1 MYSKLFRTFVV
12 FCLIPN
18 WYGGRVMIVP
28 TVAGFLQLSFGGFE
42 KFGERNL
49 VRDGLYIY
57 IYIYI

>member
-1 MYSKLFRTFVV
+1 
-12 FCLIPN
+12 
-18 WYGGRVMIVP
+18 MIVP